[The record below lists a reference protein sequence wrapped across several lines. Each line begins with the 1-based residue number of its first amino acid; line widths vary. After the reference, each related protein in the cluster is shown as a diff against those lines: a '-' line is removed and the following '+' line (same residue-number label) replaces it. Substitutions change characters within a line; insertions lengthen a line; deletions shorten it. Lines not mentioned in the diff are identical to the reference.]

1 MKDGATP
8 PRLAVAL
15 LRRALAHDPALLA
28 ILGDIHEDFIERCT
42 RHGARSARR
51 WYWREAVGLAAGRWL
66 LPPRHSQERFQEKK
80 NAMSES
86 SRFHSVLQDAS
97 YAFRSLRRAPG
108 FSLFTALII
117 GLGVGAATAVFSVV
131 KPLILAPLPFEDADE
146 LVWIANVPGAGGTSL
161 SGVTS
166 RSSNLR
172 DFRERTT
179 SFDGLTGYNA
189 FFDQRAYI
197 LSGDGEPERLVGA
210 GVAHDF
216 LNVLGV
222 RPLHGR
228 SFNEEEGLWEGPP
241 AIILSHGFWR
251 SHFDAEPEIVGRTLV
266 IDDQAREVVGILP
279 PSFDFASFFTPGRP
293 VDFLLPFAISDETD
307 RWGNTLVILGRL
319 KPDATPE
326 RAQAELDAVI
336 AGLQEEQPD
345 RWGLAAGL
353 TPFRDKIAGPF
364 KPAFLLLAAAAGT
377 LFLIVSVNVSGLLL
391 ARAPGRAREVAVRK
405 AFGASRKR
413 LARQLVMEM
422 TGLSLLGAL
431 LGGAMAWGIVRLVA
445 NTTAVQIPLLDQ
457 VGMDLSAFLFG
468 TAMALLTGFM
478 ISIVPALHVGEGAEA
493 AVLRSE
499 SRGSTGGRGS
509 RKLREGL
516 VVAEVALA
524 CVLLVMGG
532 LLVRSFQAVLDV
544 NLGFAPENTVAWQV
558 RPTVDFESLEAF
570 GVFSYGLVDRLEQTP
585 GIEDVGLI
593 DALPLGRN
601 RSWGFSPVG
610 QPEREDLPSL
620 FPHIVAPGYLEAMK
634 IPLLDGR
641 TLSRDDA
648 GDAPLVVLM
657 NESGARRV
665 FQGEP
670 PLGQRIRLWD
680 DREWEVV
687 GIVEDVK
694 HLSPEM
700 DSGIQVYFPF
710 LQMPDFGSL
719 DMVVRSRL
727 PTDQVV
733 SIVSAALRE
742 VDPGMPTREFFT
754 LDAKVDQSVSA
765 RSFTLW
771 ILSGYGAAAL
781 LLAALGIYG
790 VLAQSVA
797 ERAPEIGIRR
807 ALGATAP
814 AVVKS
819 VMGRT
824 LFLAGLG
831 ILIGGLASL
840 WVGRLLMSLLF
851 GVGATDPITYLSMGV
866 VLIAVAGFA
875 GFLPAIRAVRVKGAS
890 ALQSQ

>member
-1 MKDGATP
+1 M
-8 PRLAVAL
+8 
-15 LRRALAHDPALLA
+15 
-28 ILGDIHEDFIERCT
+28 
-42 RHGARSARR
+42 
-51 WYWREAVGLAAGRWL
+51 
-66 LPPRHSQERFQEKK
+66 
-80 NAMSES
+80 
-86 SRFHSVLQDAS
+86 QDAS
-97 YAFRSLRRAPG
+97 YASRSLRRSPG
-108 FSLFTALII
+108 FSLFTALVI

-131 KPLILAPLPFEDADE
+131 KPLILAPLPFEEADE

-172 DFRERTT
+172 DFRERAT

-189 FFDQRAYI
+189 FFDQQAYI
-197 LSGDGEPERLVGA
+197 LSGDSEPERLVGA
-210 GVAHDF
+210 GVASDF
-216 LNVLGV
+216 LDVLGV
-222 RPLHGR
+222 QPLHGR
-228 SFNEEEGLWEGPP
+228 NFTEEEGMWGGPP

-251 SHFDAEPEIVGRTLV
+251 SHFDADPGIVGRTLV
-266 IDDQAREVVGILP
+266 IDDQAREVVGVLP

-293 VDFLLPFAISDETD
+293 VDFLLTFAISDETD

-319 KPDATPE
+319 KPEATPE
-326 RAQAELDAVI
+326 RAQAELDAII

-345 RWGLAAGL
+345 RWGLAAGV
-353 TPFRDKIAGPF
+353 TPFREKIAGPF

-377 LFLIVSVNVSGLLL
+377 LLLIVGVNVSGLLL

-405 AFGASRKR
+405 AFGASQKR

-422 TGLSLLGAL
+422 TGVSLLGSL
-431 LGGAMAWGIVRLVA
+431 MGGTIAWGVVRVVA
-445 NTTAVQIPLLDQ
+445 NTSAVQIPLLDK
-457 VGMDLSAFLFG
+457 VGMDPSAFFFG
-468 TAMALLTGFM
+468 TAIALLTGLFV
-478 ISIVPALHVGEGAEA
+478 SIVPALHVGEGAEA
-493 AVLRSE
+493 TVLRSE
-499 SRGSTGGRGS
+499 SRGSTGGRGG

-558 RPTVDFESLEAF
+558 RPTFDFESLEEF
-570 GVFSYGLVDRLEQTP
+570 GVFAYGFVDQLEQTP
-585 GIEDVGLI
+585 GIEQIGLI

-601 RSWGFSPVG
+601 RSWGFQPVG
-610 QPEREDLPSL
+610 QPDREDLPSL
-620 FPHIVAPGYLEAMK
+620 FPHLVSPGYLEAMQ
-634 IPLLDGR
+634 IPLVEGR
-641 TLSRDDA
+641 HLTRDDA
-648 GDAPLVVLM
+648 GEAPLVILM

-665 FQGEP
+665 FEGEA

-680 DREWEVV
+680 EREWEVV

-733 SIVSAALRE
+733 SIVSAGLRE
-742 VDPGMPTREFFT
+742 VDPGMPTREFWT
-754 LDAKVDQSVSA
+754 LESKVEQSVSA

-807 ALGATAP
+807 ALGATSSD
-814 AVVKS
+814 VVGS
-819 VMGRT
+819 VLGRT
-824 LFLAGLG
+824 LFLAGIG
-831 ILIGGLASL
+831 ILAGCLASL
-840 WVGRLLMSLLF
+840 WVGRLLGSLLF
-851 GVGATDPITYLSMGV
+851 GVGTTDPVTYIGMGGILLSV
-866 VLIAVAGFA
+866 AALAGFI
-875 GFLPAIRAVRVKGAS
+875 PAIRAVRVRGAS
-890 ALQSQ
+890 VLQSQ